1 MTTTYTTDPTLRDL
15 VRLLIGP
22 GVDVRTAP
30 VDAVQ
35 CEWCGDVDAVT
46 TVRVYGQPRPE
57 VSLPVECEEVCGTCA
72 VSLIERAKSEA
83 RDDAGDLV
91 IEVAA

>member
-1 MTTTYTTDPTLRDL
+1 MTTQYITDPTLTDL
-15 VRLLIGP
+15 VIALVGP
-22 GVDVRTAP
+22 GVDVRI
-30 VDAVQ
+30 VEIDQEQ

-57 VSLPVECEEVCGTCA
+57 VLLPVECEQVCGTCA
-72 VSLIERAKSEA
+72 IPLIQRAKSEA
-83 RDDAGDLV
+83 RDDAGDIV